1 MAKIEKV
8 NLLNYPVFFMTK
20 ETQCPYL
27 HNKSEKRLVTDLNNN
42 PFIFDELSLSGFRRI
57 ENWMYRPSC
66 NSCNDCQS
74 YRINLDNFNMTKS
87 LKRVNKKNLNNK
99 INLKNNIAKKE
110 YFKLFSKYQNE
121 RHTGSS
127 MSLMTYEEFQ
137 SMIETSPINTQILE
151 FRTPYNKL
159 IGVMLFDYQK
169 DGLSAVYSFYDL
181 DYQKDSLGSF
191 MILELIKYSKKLNL
205 DFVYLGYYI
214 KNATR
219 MNYKLKFK
227 QGELYSEGKWKKI

>member
-87 LKRVNKKNLNNK
+87 LKRVNKKNSNNK
-99 INLKNNIAKKE
+99 INLKNNLAKKE

>member
-169 DGLSAVYSFYDL
+169 DGLSAVYSFYDV
-181 DYQKDSLGSF
+181 KFEKSGLGNF
-191 MILELIKYSKKLNL
+191 MILELIELAKKLTL
-205 DFVYLGYYI
+205 DYVYLGYYI
-214 KNATR
+214 KNAPR

-227 QGELYSEGKWKKI
+227 EGELYSDGKWTKT

>member
-99 INLKNNIAKKE
+99 INLKNNLAKKE

-151 FRTPYNKL
+151 FKTPYNKL

>member
-66 NSCNDCQS
+66 NSCNECQS
-74 YRINLDNFNMTKS
+74 YRINLDKFNLTKS
-87 LKRVNKKNLNNK
+87 LKRISKKNLNIK
-99 INLKNNIAKKE
+99 IILKNNLATKE

-127 MSLMTYEEFQ
+127 MSSMTYEEFQ
-137 SMIETSPINTQILE
+137 SMIETSPINTQIFE
-151 FRTPYNKL
+151 FRTPHNKL
-159 IGVMLFDYQK
+159 IGVILFDYQK

-227 QGELYSEGKWKKI
+227 EGELYSEGKWKKI

>member
-99 INLKNNIAKKE
+99 INLKNNLAKKE